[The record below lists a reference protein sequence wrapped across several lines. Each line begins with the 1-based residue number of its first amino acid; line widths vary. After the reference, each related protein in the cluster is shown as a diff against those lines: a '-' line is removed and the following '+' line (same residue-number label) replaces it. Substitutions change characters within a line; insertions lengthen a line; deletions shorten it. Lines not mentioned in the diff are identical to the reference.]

1 VAREAFGNAFNRGY
15 FPAIDQLA
23 NNAYTDNGKEYKQA
37 FLALY
42 ARYVIATAR
51 PIVDAMV
58 ADGSARDHAAGVR
71 FLLEQAI
78 AYGDAD
84 SELTL
89 AKLIA
94 SGILRN
100 EDPLEAA
107 TRVRIALRLGS
118 PDVRKGAELVWE
130 QVRQAISEGQQ
141 AQAEFDADH
150 FVVGA
155 LPPVPA
161 GLSNTFLLLESGD
174 SSKNNTSR

>member
-1 VAREAFGNAFNRGY
+1 VAREAFVNAFNRGY

-130 QVRQAISEGQQ
+130 AGAPSDLRRSAGRKRNLTPTTSLWVRCRL
-141 AQAEFDADH
+141 FR
-150 FVVGA
+150 
-155 LPPVPA
+155 PA
-161 GLSNTFLLLESGD
+161 CRIRFSC
-174 SSKNNTSR
+174 